1 MAAKRLPKEVL
12 RLRKILQHR
21 PAAMFVALAWWLLLK
36 YQPAQ
41 WSRLDQA
48 TMARE
53 LQALSRAPQAM
64 VGLSLR
70 VMMLRLLMDPV
81 LV

>member
-1 MAAKRLPKEVL
+1 MAAKRLPTEVL

-21 PAAMFVALAWWLLLK
+21 PAAMFVALDWWLLLH
-36 YQPAQ
+36 QPAQ

-53 LQALSRAPQAM
+53 LQALSGAPQAM